1 MDNSNLIQLPPILS
15 IRDLM
20 TRLNLSST
28 DLSMLEK
35 DGSFPFV
42 SLGNQRFVLRDSLL
56 EWMKTHERSRSEK
69 GGRSAWKDRRKG
81 N

>member
-1 MDNSNLIQLPPILS
+1 MDYSNLIQFPPILS

-20 TRLNLSST
+20 TLLHLSNT

-35 DGSFPFV
+35 NDSFPFV

-56 EWMKTHERSRSEK
+56 EWMRAYERSRLEK
-69 GGRSAWKDRRKG
+69 GGRSA
-81 N
+81 